1 MIFREGEW
9 AFRRIDGTYGM
20 VVCDKVCLTLRC
32 TSLIG
37 VSVPWLMKLLSREF
51 MTTEFLLEDLSLGR

>member
-9 AFRRIDGTYGM
+9 AFRRIDGTYCM
-20 VVCDKVCLTLRC
+20 VVCDKVCLALGS
-32 TSLIG
+32 TSLTG

-51 MTTEFLLEDLSLGR
+51 MTIEFLLEDLSLGR